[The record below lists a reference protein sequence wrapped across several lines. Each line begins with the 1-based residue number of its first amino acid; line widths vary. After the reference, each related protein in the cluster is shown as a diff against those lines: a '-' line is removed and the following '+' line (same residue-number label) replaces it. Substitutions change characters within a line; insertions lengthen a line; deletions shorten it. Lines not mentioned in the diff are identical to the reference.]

1 MNKDIQEM
9 IDRCNGE
16 LKPYI
21 DEKLKDLRKIGID
34 RINKWNNDNRE
45 LLRELQKKYRQSEKG
60 RASHN
65 KTHKLRRSRILEQK
79 KLLSEVELNEITQF
93 YKNCPEGY
101 HVDHIIPVCKGGRH
115 HIDNLQYL
123 TPIENW
129 KKGVNY

>member
-16 LKPYI
+16 LKPYF
-21 DEKLKDLRKIGID
+21 DERSEYFRQIQVD

-45 LLRELQKKYRQSEKG
+45 LLHHIQKNYRQSEKG
-60 RASHN
+60 RKSHD

-79 KLLSEVELNEITQF
+79 KLLSESELNDITQF
-93 YKNCPEGY
+93 YKNCPEGH
-101 HVDHIIPVCKGGRH
+101 HVDHIIPICKGGRH

-129 KKGVNY
+129 KKGINY